1 MTTSYFP
8 LYPVLTF
15 KETVLKEININLM
28 SQGCLQEM
36 LREKISMMG
45 YFPRNNA
52 TILLTI
58 MSSSSVD
65 IL

>member
-36 LREKISMMG
+36 LREKNQYDG
-45 YFPRNNA
+45 LFP
-52 TILLTI
+52 
-58 MSSSSVD
+58 
-65 IL
+65 